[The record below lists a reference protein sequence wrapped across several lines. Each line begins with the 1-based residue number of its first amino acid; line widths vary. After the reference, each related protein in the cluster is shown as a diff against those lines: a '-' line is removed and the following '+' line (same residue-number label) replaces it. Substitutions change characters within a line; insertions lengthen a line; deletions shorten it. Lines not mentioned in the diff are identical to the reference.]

1 MRKKLSDR
9 GVAAL
14 KPRAA
19 RYAHPDPE
27 LRGLWIRVQPS
38 GAKSFVVVSRTPQ
51 GRQIWA
57 TIGGCDLLDI
67 ATARSRGRE
76 AIQRIRAGLTAF
88 EAQPLR
94 PTTFGEIA
102 AQWLKRYVVPNK
114 LRSEYEIKRILDVYV
129 LPRFQD
135 VPIQSIRRG
144 DVTALLDDIEDEH
157 GARQSDAALGVV
169 RQIMHWHAGRHDDYI
184 VPIIRNMRRTST
196 AARARTRILDDDE
209 LRNLWRATEE
219 AGPFNALVRLL
230 LLTGQRRAKVIG
242 MQWDDLADGIWTIR
256 SQAREKGHAGALKLP
271 APALAVI
278 GVQPRF
284 AGNTHVF
291 AAARGPGH
299 FRAFS
304 KYKRELAARLP
315 PMPQWGLH
323 DLRRTARSLMSRA
336 GIRSDI
342 SERVLG
348 HVQAGVAGVYDRHVY
363 RDEKADALAR
373 LARLIETIVGDTPD
387 GNVVALPLEAKHARH

>member
-88 EAQPLR
+88 EAPPLR

-114 LRSEYEIKRILDVYV
+114 LRSDYEIKRILAVYV

-135 VPIQSIRRG
+135 VPMQAIRRG
-144 DVTALLDDIEDEH
+144 DVTALLDDVEDEH

-209 LRNLWRATEE
+209 LKALWQATAEL
-219 AGPFNALVRLL
+219 GQFDALVRLL

-242 MQWDDLADGIWTIR
+242 MHWDDVVDGVWTIR

-271 APALAVI
+271 AAALAVI
-278 GVQPRF
+278 DAQPRF
-284 AGNTHVF
+284 DGNAHVF

-304 KYKRELAARLP
+304 KYKRQLEARLP

-323 DLRRTARSLMSRA
+323 DLRRSARSLLSRCGVSSEIA
-336 GIRSDI
+336 
-342 SERVLG
+342 ERVMG
-348 HVQAGVAGVYDRHVY
+348 HRLPGVRGVYDRHEY
-363 RDEKADALAR
+363 LAEKALALAK
-373 LARLIETIVGDTPD
+373 LAALVDGIVHPRDT
-387 GNVVALPLEAKHARH
+387 VVPLQKPVKERR